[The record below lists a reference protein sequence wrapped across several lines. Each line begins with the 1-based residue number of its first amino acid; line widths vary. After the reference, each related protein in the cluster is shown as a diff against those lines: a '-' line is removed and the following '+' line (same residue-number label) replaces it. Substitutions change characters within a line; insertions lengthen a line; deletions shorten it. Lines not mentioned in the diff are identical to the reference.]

1 MGNKS
6 RRAPDERGSSKNA
19 PTEARSCLGYY
30 TFIPI
35 SDRNHPTD
43 GFGGSGECHFFDG
56 GDGQNYLTEVNETA
70 IIVERVFG
78 LLSMVQ
84 AHKQITANQRKNK

>member
-6 RRAPDERGSSKNA
+6 RQAPDERRSPKNA
-19 PTEARSCLGYY
+19 TKEARSCLGYY

-35 SDRNHPTD
+35 SDRNQPTD

-56 GDGQNYLTEVNETA
+56 GDGQNYLTEVSETA
-70 IIVERVFG
+70 IIAERVFG